1 MMWQESLQRLR
12 YLQLGT
18 QIVHAKTLTSSVTT
32 DWRVKWNEDFIARD
46 LLQNFYDANRDK
58 VRNIQIAVEG
68 QQVVISAPTGYNIER
83 LFYLGSE
90 KQSSDVGQYGE
101 GFKVAATCLL
111 RDFHV
116 TPVARS
122 GNQIVVLGISDE
134 PVADTQLYPL
144 VYDFFTTDTPC
155 DGTELIL
162 DGCHARL
169 RDALRAGLSH
179 FFYDENPLL
188 GQQLWT
194 SPSHDV
200 SVFASSCA
208 TQGYV
213 FYRNLR
219 RGTIP
224 NLPVVL
230 VVNKEYKQI
239 ENQIRNDRDRNFFG
253 DKLMASFYSVLAKS
267 RLRYDIQGIRML
279 VERARPCWNQGH
291 PLLAA
296 IANANRCSWD
306 QATMDNLFKG
316 KYFARSFARDAA
328 TQLDYQQ
335 LERQWQQEGLQGLP
349 AYFASFGLPN
359 AAQHLYALQQKI
371 REQSRRPPT
380 PAEAA
385 SIQMLRETLRELKP
399 EIMAFFDAGNTT
411 YTVANTENVLGEL
424 RRDRHYNSREVF
436 LAAQLFVA
444 DFAEAFAVF
453 VHEHA
458 HVLGYDGS
466 RGFTDALTGLLE
478 TVVLHRRDL
487 DPYESRW
494 LVLRELVSGERHHH
508 ATRPGPSL
516 EERLDLLSQEEL
528 RTILKQI
535 PHVTL
540 KRLLPSR
547 PQNQAELTGRFL
559 TPRDMIE

>member
-1 MMWQESLQRLR
+1 MTWHKSLQYLH

-18 QIVHAKTLTSSVTT
+18 RIDHTRTLTSSVTT
-32 DWRVKWNEDFIARD
+32 DWQVHWNEDFIARD

-58 VRNIQIAVEG
+58 IKDIRITAEEQK
-68 QQVVISAPTGYNIER
+68 VVISAPTGYNIER

-90 KQSSDVGQYGE
+90 KQADDVGHYGE

-122 GNQIVVLGISDE
+122 GNSIVVLRIAE
-134 PVADTQLYPL
+134 TPVADTQLYPL
-144 VYDFFTTDTPC
+144 IYDFFTTDTSC

-162 DGCHARL
+162 VGCQTRL

-179 FFYDENPLL
+179 FFYEDNPLL
-188 GQQLWT
+188 GEQLWS
-194 SPSHDV
+194 SPSHEV
-200 SVFASSCA
+200 SVFASSWV

-224 NLPVVL
+224 NLPVIL
-230 VVNKEYKQI
+230 VVNKEFKQI

-267 RLRYDIQGIRML
+267 QLRYDIRGMRML
-279 VERARPCWNQGH
+279 VERARPCWHQGH
-291 PLLAA
+291 PLIAA
-296 IANANRCSWD
+296 IANANCRSWD
-306 QATMDNLFKG
+306 QATLDSLFQG

-328 TQLDYQQ
+328 TQLDYEQ

-359 AAQHLYALQQKI
+359 AVQHLHALQQKV

-380 PAEAA
+380 AAEAA

-399 EIMAFFDAGNTT
+399 EIMAFFDVGSTT
-411 YTVANTENVLGEL
+411 YTVATTETVLGEL
-424 RRDRHYNSREVF
+424 RQNRHYNSREVF
-436 LAAQLFVA
+436 LAAQLFEA
-444 DFAEAFAVF
+444 DFAEAFAVY

-494 LVLRELVSGERHHH
+494 LMLRELVSGERRHH
-508 ATRPGPSL
+508 ATHPGPSL
-516 EERLDLLSQEEL
+516 EERLDLLSQQEL
-528 RTILKQI
+528 RTILKHV
-535 PHVTL
+535 PRVTL
-540 KRLLPSR
+540 KRLL
-547 PQNQAELTGRFL
+547 AEPCKT
-559 TPRDMIE
+559 T